1 MVARTQFILSVE
13 QDISRVSEVNEW
25 DILLSTGNKFH
36 ISKHTCNVLFISG
49 TFTKNLNFY
58 ANKVDKGS
66 LNDIFTRKK
75 YRVFTR
81 VKIRFFSVAENSVSH

>member
-1 MVARTQFILSVE
+1 MKFISSVE

-25 DILLSTGNKFH
+25 DILLSTRPKINFIFPSIH
-36 ISKHTCNVLFISG
+36 VIFCLFKEHSQ
-49 TFTKNLNFY
+49 KNLNFY

-75 YRVFTR
+75 YRIFTR